1 MWPRLVGAG
10 KVFLWCKEENM
21 LINDEVHAVM
31 DDQNIQYCE
40 DCRNKYD
47 TSTYD
52 FVINSYGQYVCGAC
66 ADYME

>member
-1 MWPRLVGAG
+1 
-10 KVFLWCKEENM
+10 M